1 MARVT
6 TAAAPSGAP
15 AVAPDSRRWAVLGV
29 MCLAL
34 LIVGIDGTIVNVAL
48 PSFVRE
54 LGTTSTQLQWIE
66 DGYTMV
72 FAGFLLI
79 AGNTGDRLG
88 RKPCLIAGLLVFGA
102 GSFAC
107 SQVHSPNA
115 LILMRGVQG
124 FGAAFIMPATLSIL
138 TSVFTDAA
146 ERGRAIAI
154 WAGVSGLGVA
164 IGPLAGGFLLQ
175 HFWWGSV
182 FLVNVPVVALAVLA
196 TVAMVPNSAEAGSPP
211 LDMVGTVLWTTG
223 LVALLYGIIQGPAD
237 GWGDPPIIGAFVAA
251 AVLLTGFVL
260 WERRVAAPILDIS
273 FFANPRFTAASVAV
287 TLVFFAMFGSLFF
300 VSQFLQFVLGYSPL
314 KSGAALLPVAGVLMV
329 AAPASAKLVARFGSK
344 AVVAGGLVLVS
355 LALLLFGGISAD
367 SGYGFIA
374 VVLCIIG
381 VGMGFAMAPATDSI
395 MGSLPPKKAGVGSA
409 MNDTTREVG
418 GALGVAVMGS
428 VTTALYGDR
437 LASSAT
443 FDQVATANAAAGEAA
458 RESVGAAAM
467 VAGKL
472 PAATAQAFTD
482 AANRAF
488 VHALS
493 VSVIVAAG
501 VALAGALV
509 ALLWLPARPE
519 NLAEPELTALI
530 DGAAQR
536 LATPVRRNLA
546 TATLGLLADA
556 GMSSITYNGVAA
568 RSGVATTTLQRYWT
582 SRVDAVTDAMRE
594 VVEAHPIPD
603 TGDLKRD
610 LRHYLTDLGETVSSP
625 RGRQVIGAL
634 VAEVSRNPELEAA
647 FRERV
652 TGPRRAALESRLR
665 RDADRLAVPIEHAV
679 DQLIGPV
686 YFRSLIAAIPADER
700 FVDSVLAT
708 LIRPAHH
715 ARP

>member
-1 MARVT
+1 MAAVS
-6 TAAAPSGAP
+6 TATGTASN
-15 AVAPDSRRWAVLGV
+15 RRWAVLGV

-34 LIVGIDGTIVNVAL
+34 LITGIDGTIVNVAL

-54 LGTTSTQLQWIE
+54 LGTTSTQLQWVE

-88 RKPCLIAGLLVFGA
+88 RKPCLIAGLVVFGL
-102 GSFAC
+102 GSFGC
-107 SQVHSPNA
+107 SQVHSPDA

-124 FGAAFIMPATLSIL
+124 FGAAFIMPATLSII
-138 TSVFTDAA
+138 TNVFTEPA
-146 ERGRAIAI
+146 ERGRAIAL

-182 FLVNVPVVALAVLA
+182 FLVNVPVVAVTIVAAIAV
-196 TVAMVPNSAEAGSPP
+196 VPNSAEAESPP
-211 LDMVGTVLWTTG
+211 LDVFGTVLWTSG

-237 GWGDPPIIGAFVAA
+237 GWSDPLIVASFLA
-251 AVLLTGFVL
+251 AVLLLTAFVL
-260 WERRVAAPILDIS
+260 WERRTPAPILEIS
-273 FFANPRFTAASVAV
+273 FFANPRFTAASIAV

-314 KSGAALLPVAGVLMV
+314 KSGVALLPVAGVLMV
-329 AAPASAKLVARFGSK
+329 AAPASAKLVARFGTK

-355 LALLLFGGISAD
+355 VALLLFGRIHAD
-367 SGYGFIA
+367 SGYAFIA
-374 VVLCIIG
+374 AVLCIIG

-395 MGSLPPKKAGVGSA
+395 MGSLPPEKAGVGSA

-443 FDQVATANAAAGEAA
+443 FQQVEKANAAAADAA
-458 RESVGAAAM
+458 RESVGAAAL

-482 AANRAF
+482 TANRAF

-493 VSVIVAAG
+493 VSVIVAAV
-501 VALAGALV
+501 VAFAGALV
-509 ALLWLPARPE
+509 AWIWLPARPD
-519 NLAEPELTALI
+519 NLVEPELTALI

-536 LATPVRRNLA
+536 LETPVRRSLA
-546 TATLGLLADA
+546 AATLGLLADA
-556 GMSSITYNGVAA
+556 GMSSITYNGVAS

-594 VVEAHPIPD
+594 VFDAHPIPD
-603 TGDLKRD
+603 TGDLKAD
-610 LRHYLTDLGETVSSP
+610 LRHYLTDMGETISAPS
-625 RGRQVIGAL
+625 GRQVIGAL
-634 VAEVSRNPELEAA
+634 VAEVSRNPELAAA

-652 TGPRRAALESRLR
+652 TGPRRAALEARLR
-665 RDADRLAVPIEHAV
+665 RESDRLAVPMEYAI

-686 YFRSLIAAIPADER
+686 WFHSLMAGLPADR
-700 FVDSVLAT
+700 GLVDSVLST
-708 LIRPAHH
+708 VIRPTHH
-715 ARP
+715 ASRP